1 MSLDA
6 VRSALRTEPPAELAS
21 LDDAQLAD
29 LAEAIDAARG
39 RQRAELNAAI
49 DEAWGHVPRLLRGP
63 LRKIVG
69 A

>member
-1 MSLDA
+1 MDA
-6 VRSALRTEPPAELAS
+6 LRQALRTEPPPELS
-21 LDDAQLAD
+21 GLDEAQLAD
-29 LAEAIDAARG
+29 LAEAIDAARA

-49 DEAWGHVPRLLRGP
+49 DQAWGHVPRLLRGP

>member
-1 MSLDA
+1 MDA
-6 VRSALRTEPPAELAS
+6 LRQALRAEPPPELSALGEA
-21 LDDAQLAD
+21 DLAD
-29 LAEAIDAARG
+29 LAEAIEAARV

-49 DEAWGHVPRLLRGP
+49 EQAWEHVPRLLRGP